1 MSSVFHVEILT
12 LYAEPLAS
20 LPASIGIHNTNVFIF
35 GGGSTT
41 DHFFYALHHIY
52 SLPFSIYTPPPPSPL
67 LSSPLMPC
75 QI

>member
-20 LPASIGIHNTNVFIF
+20 LPASIGIHNTNVFFF

-41 DHFFYALHHIY
+41 DHFFLCFAPPLL
-52 SLPFSIYTPPPPSPL
+52 SPFSHLHPPPPPL
-67 LSSPLMPC
+67 LSSHALSN
-75 QI
+75 INV